1 MLDRLIAA
9 VKDAIISIDEAQNV
23 VLFNPA
29 AEAIFRCPAEEALG
43 RPLDRFIPVSAREGH
58 RKLVEQYGAHGDATH
73 AMDGGARLLT
83 GLRADGEVF
92 PIEASISKIDA
103 LGGKLF
109 TEQLINA
116 TMRSVRRIATDL
128 RSVMLDNLG
137 LVPTLEWLVQDF
149 ARRSG
154 GAA

>member
-1 MLDRLIAA
+1 M
-9 VKDAIISIDEAQNV
+9 
-23 VLFNPA
+23 
-29 AEAIFRCPAEEALG
+29 
-43 RPLDRFIPVSAREGH
+43 
-58 RKLVEQYGAHGDATH
+58 
-73 AMDGGARLLT
+73 
-83 GLRADGEVF
+83 
-92 PIEASISKIDA
+92 
-103 LGGKLF
+103 
-109 TEQLINA
+109 INA